1 MKFQELVNDILITQ
15 AAVTTSIAN
24 RKLADKSLLE
34 ALAAAGTP
42 LNVGG
47 QVVIG
52 GILITRPYEHLELKT
67 SDVLC
72 VDGGTNVEAWIQQR
86 RTDGSLGK

>member
-1 MKFQELVNDILITQ
+1 MTFQELINDILITQ
-15 AAVTTSIAN
+15 AAVTASVVN
-24 RKLADKSLLE
+24 RKLADKALLD

-52 GILITRPYEHLELKT
+52 NVLITRPYEHLDLKM

-72 VDGGTNVEAWIQQR
+72 VDGGRNV
-86 RTDGSLGK
+86 

>member
-1 MKFQELVNDILITQ
+1 MTFQELISDILLAQ
-15 AAVTTSIAN
+15 SAVTTAAVK
-24 RKLADKSLLE
+24 RKLADKALLE

-52 GILITRPYEHLELKT
+52 SVLITRPYEHLDLKT

-72 VDGGTNVEAWIQQR
+72 VDGGTNVEA
-86 RTDGSLGK
+86 

>member
-1 MKFQELVNDILITQ
+1 MTFQELVNDILNAHAEVK
-15 AAVTTSIAN
+15 AADIK
-24 RKLADKSLLE
+24 RRLADKSLLE

-52 GILITRPYEHLELKT
+52 GVLITRPYEHLDLKT

-72 VDGGTNVEAWIQQR
+72 VDGSETVGG
-86 RTDGSLGK
+86 DKS